1 MDFLNIESKIELSI
15 IKLESLLGRSIKAK
29 LKPLFVRV
37 ILADNTVKQS
47 NCSKLNEA
55 YHLDKK
61 ESLETYGDAVLGLFV
76 CEKFLGEGYS
86 KQQVTDKKIELASN
100 QRLNPIGRQL
110 LETIL
115 IDINPSPLDEISY
128 AKALER
134 LIGAT
139 HKAYGTRFTRKFFIS
154 HNII

>member
-1 MDFLNIESKIELSI
+1 MDYVSIESKIEVSI
-15 IKLESLLGRSIKAK
+15 TKLEALLSRNIKTR

-37 ILADNTVKQS
+37 ILADNTVNQS

-55 YHLDKK
+55 YHLNEI

-76 CEKFLGEGYS
+76 CDKFLAFS
-86 KQQVTDKKIELASN
+86 KQEVTDKKIELGNN
-100 QRLNPIGRQL
+100 QRLNPIGKHL
-110 LETIL
+110 LGSIL
-115 IDINPSPLDEISY
+115 IDVNPSPLDEITY

-134 LIGAT
+134 LIGAI
-139 HKAYGTRFTRKFFIS
+139 HKAYGARFTRKFLDL